1 MKNNVSRH
9 AKIAQFTLGLIIGV
23 GLWGLTLIVLLIL
36 N

>member
-1 MKNNVSRH
+1 MKNNLSRH
-9 AKIAQFTLGLIIGV
+9 AKIAQFILGLIVGV